1 VVNVKN
7 GKPAESGQQ
16 RQQLIELM
24 KKVQHFNHSTGT
36 APYSSINAAPQRFQN
51 SAFPAPP
58 ILNPEKNRPAPPS
71 ISDRRS
77 VKTSNQFSLGKFPEL
92 YFRPNPFYIVREPSR
107 RIPPLLDIKEENR
120 VKSETEDVRP
130 SQDEEEQGYE
140 YFRAYDSSSQMKDEN
155 DRSHSIQ
162 EIENSEA
169 GSKPKEYKDIQSQIR
184 SLLTQNPLIQNMKK
198 REENES
204 YRDNFSHSY
213 ENGNSD
219 SRIVPSK
226 RTFCRKP
233 VGRFQG
239 FRGGI
244 SNQ

>member
-1 VVNVKN
+1 
-7 GKPAESGQQ
+7 
-16 RQQLIELM
+16 M
-24 KKVQHFNHSTGT
+24 
-36 APYSSINAAPQRFQN
+36 
-51 SAFPAPP
+51 
-58 ILNPEKNRPAPPS
+58 
-71 ISDRRS
+71 
-77 VKTSNQFSLGKFPEL
+77 
-92 YFRPNPFYIVREPSR
+92 
-107 RIPPLLDIKEENR
+107 
-120 VKSETEDVRP
+120 RP

-155 DRSHSIQ
+155 DRSQSIQ
-162 EIENSEA
+162 EIETSEA

-204 YRDNFSHSY
+204 YRDNFSNSY

-244 SNQ
+244 STQ